1 MGESATKRLPQVNF
15 PSAVERAVGGGQ
27 LRHQRDPD
35 VALVRED
42 IRWFGQPLSRV
53 TPTADRKA
61 HPQTTP
67 PEVVVKVIEAALS
80 NPIWGCCKLAE
91 DLKHQNILISS
102 PTVQKILIRE
112 RIGSRRERAT
122 RVLELAERG
131 HELTLQQSLQIKRIM
146 R

>member
-1 MGESATKRLPQVNF
+1 MGESVTKRLPIDDF
-15 PSAVERAVGGGQ
+15 PNSVECAVGVGQ
-27 LRHQRDPD
+27 LRRQRNPNVDL
-35 VALVRED
+35 ASEGM
-42 IRWFGQPLSRV
+42 RWFGQPLSRV
-53 TPTADRKA
+53 SPSSDRKA

-112 RIGSRRERAT
+112 RIGSRRERASNP
-122 RVLELAERG
+122 RA
-131 HELTLQQSLQIKRIM
+131 
-146 R
+146 